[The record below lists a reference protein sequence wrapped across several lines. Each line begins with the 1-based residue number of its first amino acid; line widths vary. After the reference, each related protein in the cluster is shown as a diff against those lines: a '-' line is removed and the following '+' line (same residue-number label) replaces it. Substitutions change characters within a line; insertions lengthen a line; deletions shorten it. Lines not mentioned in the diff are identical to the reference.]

1 MERFDHTVKG
11 KRKQRKTKVLTS
23 EFNRH
28 HFVN

>member
-1 MERFDHTVKG
+1 MERFDHTVEG
-11 KRKQRKTKVLTS
+11 KQRKTKVLTS